1 MPSFDS
7 FRTARWVRTLNLVL
21 QAVLFITLFG
31 GLNYLARNQS
41 LRYDLTS
48 QRRYSLSPETLAY
61 LGTLSHPV
69 KIVVTL
75 TPNSINLD
83 VDQKTQISMAQ
94 AYRDVSAL
102 LREYT
107 FATEGNPNRQ
117 VTVQYLDV
125 YQSRREAE
133 QLGIDQPDSIVLI
146 CGDRRRTV
154 TLGEL
159 YRLENGVKK
168 GFRGEQAFTAAILDV
183 SNPGK
188 KKIYFLTGHGE
199 LNPDD
204 VDPVRGLSMLR
215 DELRAR
221 NFDVDRLELGAAAK
235 IPADAA
241 LLISVAPQGR
251 YTAAEEEQL
260 RQYLG
265 AGTGRMIV
273 LLEPALPFGL
283 SSLLLDWGI
292 LVDDDIVYDTG
303 ADNMTEDGDLILR
316 YFLPHP
322 ITQTLLDRQIPL
334 RIGPARSLRPDPGR
348 KLGNDLTVT
357 TLAVTTDT
365 AWGEVSYR
373 LHNTAPEYNPGYDI
387 RNNRPGLEPKDH
399 LAIAIASE
407 RVSAR
412 AGLDFSVR
420 GGRLVVFG
428 TGDLIANNRI
438 AGAANLNIILGAVNW
453 TVDRDTQF
461 NIPVRPIDRF
471 SLSLSAGDLARLRR
485 SLLFILPGAALILGL
500 IVYWTRRR

>member
-1 MPSFDS
+1 MPALDS

-21 QAVLFITLFG
+21 QAVLFVTLFG
-31 GLNYLARNQS
+31 GLNYLARNHAW
-41 LRYDLTS
+41 RYDLT
-48 QRRYSLSPETLAY
+48 QHRRYSLSPETLAY
-61 LGTLSHPV
+61 LRTLPHPV
-69 KIVVTL
+69 RIVVTL
-75 TPNSINLD
+75 TPNSDNAD
-83 VDQKTQISMAQ
+83 VAQ

-107 FATEGNPNRQ
+107 YATEGDANRRI
-117 VTVQYLDV
+117 TVEYLDV
-125 YQSRREAE
+125 YQRRREAD
-133 QLGIDQPDSIVLI
+133 QLGIVQPDTIVLL

-154 TLGEL
+154 TLGEI
-159 YRLENGVKK
+159 YRLDGKVKTA
-168 GFRGEQAFTAAILDV
+168 FRGEEAFTAAILDV
-183 SNPGK
+183 SSPGK
-188 KKIYFLTGHGE
+188 KKVYFLTGHGE
-199 LNPDD
+199 LNPED

-221 NFDVDRLELGAAAK
+221 NFDVARLELTAGGK

-241 LLISVAPQGR
+241 LLVAVAPQGR
-251 YTAAEEEQL
+251 YTPAEEEQL

-265 AGTGRMIV
+265 AGAGRMIV
-273 LLEPALPFGL
+273 LLEPAQPSGL
-283 SSLLLDWGI
+283 SNLLLDWGLLI
-292 LVDDDIVYDTG
+292 DDDLIYDTG
-303 ADNMTEDGDLILR
+303 ADNMTEEGDLIVR

-322 ITQTLLDRQIPL
+322 ITQTLLDRQMPL

-357 TLAVTTDT
+357 TLAVTSTS

-373 LHNTAPEYNPGYDI
+373 LHNAPEYNAGYDI
-387 RNNRPGLEPKDH
+387 KNDRPGLEPPNQ
-399 LAIAIASE
+399 LAVAIASE
-407 RVSAR
+407 RVTAR

-438 AGAANLNIILGAVNW
+438 AGAANLNIFLGAVNW

-461 NIPVRPIDRF
+461 NIPARPVERF
-471 SLSLSAGDLARLRR
+471 SLSLSAGELARLRR
-485 SLLFILPGAALILGL
+485 SLLFVLPGAALLLGL

>member
-1 MPSFDS
+1 MPALDS

-21 QAVLFITLFG
+21 QAVLFVTLFG
-31 GLNYLARNQS
+31 GLNYLARNHAW
-41 LRYDLTS
+41 RYDLT
-48 QRRYSLSPETLAY
+48 QHRRYSLSPETLAY
-61 LGTLSHPV
+61 LKTLTSPV
-69 KIVVTL
+69 RIVVTL
-75 TPNSINLD
+75 TPNSDNAD
-83 VDQKTQISMAQ
+83 VAQ

-107 FATEGNPNRQ
+107 YATEGDANRRI
-117 VTVQYLDV
+117 TVEYLDV
-125 YQSRREAE
+125 YQRRREAD
-133 QLGIDQPDSIVLI
+133 QLGIVQPDTIVLL
-146 CGDRRRTV
+146 CGDRRRTIP
-154 TLGEL
+154 LGEI
-159 YRLENGVKK
+159 YRLNGRVKTA
-168 GFRGEQAFTAAILDV
+168 FRGEEAFTAAILDV
-183 SNPGK
+183 SSPGK
-188 KKIYFLTGHGE
+188 KKVYFLTGHGE
-199 LNPDD
+199 LNPED
-204 VDPVRGLSMLR
+204 VDPVRGLSLLR

-221 NFDVDRLELGAAAK
+221 NFDVDRLELTEGGK
-235 IPADAA
+235 VPADAA
-241 LLISVAPQGR
+241 LLVAVAPQGR
-251 YTAAEEEQL
+251 YTPAEEEQL

-265 AGTGRMIV
+265 AGAGRMIV
-273 LLEPALPFGL
+273 LLEPERPFGL

-292 LVDDDIVYDTG
+292 LVDDDLIYDTG
-303 ADNMTEDGDLILR
+303 ADNMTEEGDLIVR

-322 ITQTLLDRQIPL
+322 ITQTLLDRQMPL

-357 TLAVTTDT
+357 TLAVTSTT

-373 LHNTAPEYNPGYDI
+373 LHTAPEYNPGYDI
-387 RNNRPGLEPKDH
+387 KNDRPGLEPPNQ

-438 AGAANLNIILGAVNW
+438 AGAANLNIFLGAVNW

-461 NIPVRPIDRF
+461 NIPARPIERF
-471 SLSLSAGDLARLRR
+471 SLSLSAGELARLRR
-485 SLLFILPGAALILGL
+485 SLLFALPGAALLLGL

>member
-1 MPSFDS
+1 MPAFDS

-21 QAVLFITLFG
+21 QAVLFISLFG
-31 GLNYLARNQS
+31 GLNYLARNHS
-41 LRYDLTS
+41 LRYDLTQ
-48 QRRYSLSPETLAY
+48 QRRYSLSPETIAY
-61 LGTLSHPV
+61 LHTLSSPV
-69 KIVVTL
+69 RIVVTL
-75 TPNSINLD
+75 TPTSDNADI
-83 VDQKTQISMAQ
+83 AQ
-94 AYRDVSAL
+94 AYRDISAL

-107 FATEGNPNRQ
+107 YATEGNPNRQ
-117 VTVQYLDV
+117 VTVEFLDV
-125 YQSRREAE
+125 YKNRREAD
-133 QLGIDQPDSIVLI
+133 QLGIDQPDTIVLI

-154 TLGEL
+154 ALGEI

-199 LNPDD
+199 LNPED
-204 VDPVRGLSMLR
+204 VDPVRGLSLLR

-221 NFDVDRLELGAAAK
+221 NFDVARLELNSAAK

-241 LLISVAPQGR
+241 LLIAVAPQGR
-251 YTAAEEEQL
+251 YTPAEEEQL

-265 AGTGRMIV
+265 AGTGRMIL

-283 SSLLLDWGI
+283 SSLLMDWGI
-292 LVDDDIVYDTG
+292 LVDDDLVYDTG
-303 ADNMTEDGDLILR
+303 ADNMTEEGDLIIR

-334 RIGPARSLRPDPGR
+334 RIGPARSIRPDPAR

-357 TLAVTTDT
+357 TLAVTSTT

-373 LHNTAPEYNPGYDI
+373 LHTVPEYNAGYDI
-387 RNNRPGLEPKDH
+387 RNDRPGLEPPNQ
-399 LAIAIASE
+399 LAIAMASE

-428 TGDLIANNRI
+428 TGDLMANNRI
-438 AGAANLNIILGAVNW
+438 AGPGNLNIILGAVNW

-485 SLLFILPGAALILGL
+485 SLLFLLPGAALVLGL

>member
-1 MPSFDS
+1 MPAFDS

-21 QAVLFITLFG
+21 QAVLFVTFFA
-31 GLNYLARNQS
+31 GLNYLARYHPW
-41 LRYDLTS
+41 RYDLTQ

-61 LGTLSHPV
+61 LRTLSRPV
-69 KIVVTL
+69 RIVVTL
-75 TPNSINLD
+75 TPNSETPDI
-83 VDQKTQISMAQ
+83 AQ

-107 FATEGNPNRQ
+107 YATEADANRR
-117 VTVQYLDV
+117 VTVEFLDV
-125 YQSRREAE
+125 YQRRREAD
-133 QLGIDQPDSIVLI
+133 QLGIDQPDSIVML

-154 TLGEL
+154 TLGEI
-159 YRLENGVKK
+159 YRLENGVKS

-183 SNPGK
+183 SSPGK
-188 KKIYFLTGHGE
+188 KKVYFLTGHGE
-199 LNPDD
+199 LNPED
-204 VDPVRGLSMLR
+204 VDPVRGLSALR

-221 NFDVDRLELGAAAK
+221 NFDVDRLELAASPK
-235 IPADAA
+235 LPADAA
-241 LLISVAPQGR
+241 LLIAVAPQGR
-251 YTAAEEEQL
+251 YTPEETEKL

-265 AGTGRMIV
+265 PGAGRMII
-273 LLEPALPFGL
+273 LLEPAQPHGL
-283 SSLLLDWGI
+283 GSLLLDWGMV
-292 LVDDDIVYDTG
+292 VDDDLIYDTG
-303 ADNMTEDGDLILR
+303 ADNMTEEGDLIVR

-357 TLAVTTDT
+357 TLAVTSTT

-373 LHNTAPEYNPGYDI
+373 LHTAPDFNPGYDI
-387 RNNRPGLEPKDH
+387 KNDRPGLEPRDH

-461 NIPVRPIDRF
+461 NIPVRPIERF
-471 SLSLSAGDLARLRR
+471 SLSLSAGELARLRR
-485 SLLFILPGAALILGL
+485 SLLFLLPGAALVLGL
-500 IVYWTRRR
+500 VVYWTRRR

>member
-1 MPSFDS
+1 MPSLDS

-21 QAVLFITLFG
+21 QAILFITLFG
-31 GLNYLARNQS
+31 GLNYLARNHS
-41 LRYDLTS
+41 LRYDLTA
-48 QRRYSLSPETLAY
+48 QRRHSLSPETLSY
-61 LGTLSHPV
+61 LQHLPRPV
-69 KIVVTL
+69 HIVVTL
-75 TPNSINLD
+75 NPASDNND
-83 VDQKTQISMAQ
+83 VAQ
-94 AYRDVSAL
+94 AYRDVRAL

-107 FATEGNPNRQ
+107 YATENDANHRI
-117 VTVQYLDV
+117 TVDYLDV
-125 YQSRREAE
+125 YQRRREAE

-154 TLGEL
+154 TLGEI
-159 YRLENGVKK
+159 YQMEKGVKK
-168 GFRGEQAFTAAILDV
+168 SFRGEQAFTAALLDV
-183 SNPGK
+183 SSPGK

-199 LNPDD
+199 LNPED

-221 NFDVDRLELGAAAK
+221 NFDVERLELVSGGK
-235 IPADAA
+235 VPADAA

-251 YTAAEEEQL
+251 YTPEEQEQL

-265 AGTGRMIV
+265 PGAGRMIL
-273 LLEPALPFGL
+273 LLEPAMPFGL
-283 SSLLLDWGI
+283 SNLLLDWGI
-292 LVDDDIVYDTG
+292 LVDDDLVYDTG
-303 ADNMTEDGDLILR
+303 ADNITEEGDLIVRL
-316 YFLPHP
+316 FLPHP

-348 KLGNDLTVT
+348 KQGNDLTVT
-357 TLAVTTDT
+357 TFAVTSKS
-365 AWGEVSYR
+365 AWGEVGYR
-373 LHNTAPEYNPGYDI
+373 LRVAPEYDPGIDI
-387 RNNRPGLEPKDH
+387 KNDKPGLEPPDH
-399 LAIAIASE
+399 LALGIASE

-438 AGAANLNIILGAVNW
+438 AGAANLGIFLGAVNW
-453 TVDRDTQF
+453 TVDRDAQF
-461 NIPVRPIDRF
+461 NIPVRQIERF

-485 SLLFILPGAALILGL
+485 TLLFLLPGGALLLGL